1 MSNMILYLVIFY
13 YILIIIITVILSLID
28 YLTKVPLDLYLNTIE
43 DKTSN
48 YHVLKTVIC
57 GKKKR

>member
-28 YLTKVPLDLYLNTIE
+28 YLTKVPWPFSKYYRGQN
-43 DKTSN
+43 
-48 YHVLKTVIC
+48 
-57 GKKKR
+57 